1 MSGNG
6 EEADRPGYAV
16 AWSGGKDST
25 LSYHRARQQG
35 YPVSHLLTVYEGN
48 TGRTRFHG
56 VRRELIEEQADS
68 LGLEPVLASTHPRDF
83 EDAFGAALDRLVEAG
98 VAGVI
103 FGNVHL
109 DDVREWYE
117 SRVTAHDLEH
127 VEPLW
132 GDPPRRLLREFLSA
146 GYRTL
151 ICSVNLEVGRPE
163 WLGRELDGSLAAEL
177 ESEPHVD
184 CCGEHG
190 EYHSFAWD
198 GPLFDRPVEFRRG
211 EEVEIEGH
219 RLLDLLPPGED
230 EDGGDAGPE
239 ATHSGKDGDAS

>member
-1 MSGNG
+1 VSEGDDG
-6 EEADRPGYAV
+6 PDRPGYAV

-48 TGRTRFHG
+48 TDRTRFHG

-68 LGLEPVLASTHPRDF
+68 LGLEPVLESTHPRDF

-151 ICSVNLEVGRPE
+151 ICSVNLEAGRPE

-230 EDGGDAGPE
+230 GDDGDAGPE
-239 ATHSGKDGDAS
+239 PTHSGKDGDAS

>member
-1 MSGNG
+1 MTEGRDGSP
-6 EEADRPGYAV
+6 ERPGYAL

-25 LSYHRARQQG
+25 LSYHRARQRG
-35 YPVSHLLTVYEGN
+35 YPVSHLLTVYEGS

-56 VRRELIEEQADS
+56 VRRELIEAQAAS
-68 LGLEPVLASTHPRDF
+68 LGLEPVLESTGDSADF
-83 EDAFGAALDRLVEAG
+83 EEAFGAALDRLSEAG

-117 SRVTAHDLEH
+117 TRVTGRGLEH

-132 GDPPRRLLREFLSA
+132 GDPPRRLLREFLSG

-151 ICSVNLEVGRPE
+151 ICSVNLEIGRPE

-177 ESEPHVD
+177 EAEPDVD

-198 GPLFDRPVEFRRG
+198 GPLFGRPVEYRRG
-211 EEVEIEGH
+211 DEIEIEGH
-219 RLLDLLPPGED
+219 RLIDLLPAGKGDD
-230 EDGGDAGPE
+230 EEEPDAM
-239 ATHSGKDGDAS
+239 HSGKDGYAP

>member
-1 MSGNG
+1 MSEDGDG
-6 EEADRPGYAV
+6 PDRPGYAV

-48 TGRTRFHG
+48 TDRTRFHG

-68 LGLEPVLASTHPRDF
+68 LGLEPVLESTHPRDF

-230 EDGGDAGPE
+230 GDGGDAGPE

>member
-1 MSGNG
+1 MS
-6 EEADRPGYAV
+6 EEGDGPDRPGYAV

-68 LGLEPVLASTHPRDF
+68 LGLEPVLESTHPRDF

-151 ICSVNLEVGRPE
+151 ICSVNLEAGRPA

-198 GPLFDRPVEFRRG
+198 GPLFDHPVEFRRG

-219 RLLDLLPPGED
+219 RLLDLLPPAGD
-230 EDGGDAGPE
+230 GDGGDAGPE

>member
-1 MSGNG
+1 MSEGG
-6 EEADRPGYAV
+6 DGPGRAGYAL

-25 LSYHRARQQG
+25 LAYHRARQQG

-56 VRRELIEEQADS
+56 VRHELIRAQVES
-68 LGLEPVLASTHPRDF
+68 LGLEPVLESTHPRDF
-83 EDAFGAALDRLVEAG
+83 DEAFGAALDRLADEG

-109 DDVREWYE
+109 EGVREWYE
-117 SRVTAHDLEH
+117 SRVTDRDLEH

-146 GYRTL
+146 GYRTI
-151 ICSVNLEVGRPE
+151 ICSVNLDVGRPE

-198 GPLFDRPVEFRRG
+198 GPLFAHPVVFRRG
-211 EEVEIEGH
+211 EEIEIEGH
-219 RLLDLLPPGED
+219 RLLDLLPRGDEGGEG
-230 EDGGDAGPE
+230 EPE
-239 ATHSGKDGDAS
+239 AIQSAEDAS